1 MKFLKSVT
9 IKKIYQKNNKHDK
22 NEKRLHSFNS
32 VFNLPESWITWDCAT
47 RWLASVSL
55 EFRWIPT
62 RVMLMTPPSTRRATQ
77 RNPHQWTCKSP
88 YWLLGNTDSWYLLDW
103 KFPLVYSQGRL
114 IQCIY
119 ISHTFTY
126 IQYKFTHPICHM
138 WISCENSK
146 QVNRFKFCWEE
157 CVMTFLWKFLRYVLK
172 NISYYT

>member
-1 MKFLKSVT
+1 M
-9 IKKIYQKNNKHDK
+9 IKK
-22 NEKRLHSFNS
+22 EKRLHSFNS

-62 RVMLMTPPSTRRATQ
+62 RVMLMTPPFTRRATQ

-126 IQYKFTHPICHM
+126 IQYKFTHPICPM